1 MDKEGRGGRVISVS
15 DTACSRTGY
24 SREELLRMNIE
35 DVLSP
40 EGSDGNLPFEINDDG
55 IGEFSSRLKRADGV
69 DIPVDVRVVSI
80 DEGEKLIYMAIIW
93 EKSDPM
99 NSKEETEG
107 NSDLN
112 RAAFMASHDPI
123 MVSNLKDGKIIDV
136 NDAFTPISGWTR
148 EEVIGRTTMD
158 IDLWCRIDD
167 RKAYVKELERRGK
180 VRDFQTHL
188 KDRNGDEHPV
198 SLSASIVTVGN
209 ERYIVTICRDL
220 KGTWEL
226 TRLKDLAFQTL
237 EKDDSMILWIDME
250 GKVYYVN
257 ETVTGYLGYTKKELS
272 RMYLWDIYPT
282 YSKSKLINF
291 LKEVKEKGSTS
302 VETVMKRPDGRTFPA
317 EVYLNHLE
325 LDGEEIIFAFV
336 RDISERRRM
345 ENLLAKS
352 RMFERGLIDSTLD
365 SLLLI
370 NREGVILT
378 CNAVAAERL
387 GRTVEQLIGMNLY
400 AILPDDVARRRREW
414 IEYVFSTGENI
425 QKEDSRDD
433 ILFSTHFHPIKN
445 MEDEVEYV
453 SIFAKDITDLRNKEE
468 QARMEKERAELYLD
482 LLLHDIGNIHQ
493 GIISGIQLASMVRE
507 EADTLGKVL
516 SSMENLAKRSI
527 SLTSNILL
535 LSRLNRED
543 IIPKVRDLNIVIDR
557 CLERVRTDFR
567 KKEPTI
573 EIRKPSEMLFVQA
586 DEHLEM
592 VFQILMDN
600 ALRYQKKDPFLELE
614 LDRKNGYVYI
624 HIRDR
629 GPGIDEKQLDVIRGE
644 HLMKKEATRRGL
656 GLILARTLVER
667 YGGDMDASL
676 ITDNGRIIG
685 TDVSV
690 ILKSAE
696 GMQQG
701 HDVDLPSA
709 A

>member
-1 MDKEGRGGRVISVS
+1 
-15 DTACSRTGY
+15 
-24 SREELLRMNIE
+24 
-35 DVLSP
+35 
-40 EGSDGNLPFEINDDG
+40 
-55 IGEFSSRLKRADGV
+55 
-69 DIPVDVRVVSI
+69 
-80 DEGEKLIYMAIIW
+80 
-93 EKSDPM
+93 
-99 NSKEETEG
+99 
-107 NSDLN
+107 
-112 RAAFMASHDPI
+112 
-123 MVSNLKDGKIIDV
+123 
-136 NDAFTPISGWTR
+136 
-148 EEVIGRTTMD
+148 
-158 IDLWCRIDD
+158 
-167 RKAYVKELERRGK
+167 
-180 VRDFQTHL
+180 
-188 KDRNGDEHPV
+188 
-198 SLSASIVTVGN
+198 
-209 ERYIVTICRDL
+209 
-220 KGTWEL
+220 
-226 TRLKDLAFQTL
+226 
-237 EKDDSMILWIDME
+237 
-250 GKVYYVN
+250 
-257 ETVTGYLGYTKKELS
+257 
-272 RMYLWDIYPT
+272 
-282 YSKSKLINF
+282 
-291 LKEVKEKGSTS
+291 
-302 VETVMKRPDGRTFPA
+302 
-317 EVYLNHLE
+317 
-325 LDGEEIIFAFV
+325 
-336 RDISERRRM
+336 
-345 ENLLAKS
+345 
-352 RMFERGLIDSTLD
+352 
-365 SLLLI
+365 
-370 NREGVILT
+370 
-378 CNAVAAERL
+378 
-387 GRTVEQLIGMNLY
+387 
-400 AILPDDVARRRREW
+400 
-414 IEYVFSTGENI
+414 
-425 QKEDSRDD
+425 
-433 ILFSTHFHPIKN
+433 
-445 MEDEVEYV
+445 VEYV

>member
-1 MDKEGRGGRVISVS
+1 VKESDNRYFINIGDRYVSGAKLFDISDIPTRTLCQVISHLISDRIIVYSMDGEGRGGRVVSVN
-15 DTACSRTGY
+15 DAACSCTGY
-24 SREELLRMNIE
+24 SREELLRMNID

-40 EGSDGNLPFEINDDG
+40 EGSDGSLPLEIKDDG
-55 IGEFSSRLKRADGV
+55 IGGFSSRLKRADGV

-257 ETVTGYLGYTKKELS
+257 ETVTGYLGYTKK
-272 RMYLWDIYPT
+272 
-282 YSKSKLINF
+282 SKLINF

-317 EVYLNHLE
+317 EAYLNHLK

-378 CNAVAAERL
+378 CNAVAAERSFPTTL
-387 GRTVEQLIGMNLY
+387 QGGGGNGLNTCSPQGRIFK
-400 AILPDDVARRRREW
+400 R
-414 IEYVFSTGENI
+414 NI
-425 QKEDSRDD
+425 QETISFSAHTFTPSR
-433 ILFSTHFHPIKN
+433 TW
-445 MEDEVEYV
+445 
-453 SIFAKDITDLRNKEE
+453 
-468 QARMEKERAELYLD
+468 RMRW
-482 LLLHDIGNIHQ
+482 NTSRSSPR
-493 GIISGIQLASMVRE
+493 IS
-507 EADTLGKVL
+507 
-516 SSMENLAKRSI
+516 
-527 SLTSNILL
+527 
-535 LSRLNRED
+535 
-543 IIPKVRDLNIVIDR
+543 
-557 CLERVRTDFR
+557 RT
-567 KKEPTI
+567 
-573 EIRKPSEMLFVQA
+573 
-586 DEHLEM
+586 
-592 VFQILMDN
+592 
-600 ALRYQKKDPFLELE
+600 
-614 LDRKNGYVYI
+614 
-624 HIRDR
+624 
-629 GPGIDEKQLDVIRGE
+629 
-644 HLMKKEATRRGL
+644 
-656 GLILARTLVER
+656 
-667 YGGDMDASL
+667 
-676 ITDNGRIIG
+676 
-685 TDVSV
+685 
-690 ILKSAE
+690 
-696 GMQQG
+696 
-701 HDVDLPSA
+701 
-709 A
+709 